1 MRYETHTHLKPEQ
14 VLDEAERFFGADGLK
29 MKRSARQGLQISFYG
44 DGLAW
49 ITVWPPNNE
58 KSGSRVDLDSSRR
71 DADVLRFRDRL
82 HELEH
87 TPAAPMVAGPSQ
99 DPGPR

>member
-14 VLDEAERFFGADGLK
+14 VLDEAERFFGDEGLK
-29 MKRSARQGLQISFYG
+29 MKQSARQGLQISFYG

-49 ITVWPPNNE
+49 ITVWPPNDE

-71 DADVLRFRDRL
+71 DAEVLRFRDYL

-87 TPAAPMVAGPSQ
+87 KPAPPLAAGPSP